1 MSDNTIIYHITS
13 TTLWEL
19 AKETGYYEAPSLA
32 DEGFIHCSQRH
43 QVAGVL
49 ERYYQGVGDLILLVI
64 NTNLLQ
70 QEWKYE
76 LAPSVNEEFPHIF
89 GPINLDAVV
98 AIETV

>member
-1 MSDNTIIYHITS
+1 MSDNIIYHITS

-19 AKETGYYEAPSLA
+19 ATAQGYYEAPSLA
-32 DEGFIHCSQRH
+32 YEGFIHCSQRH
-43 QVAGVL
+43 QIAGVL
-49 ERYYQGVGDLILLVI
+49 ERYYQGVNDLILLVI

>member
-19 AKETGYYEAPSLA
+19 AKAQGYYEAPSLA

-49 ERYYQGVGDLILLVI
+49 ER
-64 NTNLLQ
+64 
-70 QEWKYE
+70 
-76 LAPSVNEEFPHIF
+76 
-89 GPINLDAVV
+89 
-98 AIETV
+98 